1 MIVSS
6 DILEIGNFAKKNKIY
21 VALGYFDGV
30 HLGHQAL
37 MAQCLQLAREN
48 QGEPCVLL
56 LEPHPLQVL
65 EGMEALKNLNSLTE
79 RISLI
84 HRQGPFNIFV
94 LPFTREFAALSPE
107 EFVKQ
112 YLLELLQAKGVV
124 TGFNYTFGS
133 KGAGHCAD
141 LQAYGEKYG
150 FMVRQV
156 PPVLLKNEIVSS
168 TMIRK
173 LIEEGRM
180 EKAAQYLGHPHVY
193 LGKVVD
199 GNHLGSLLGF
209 PTANVDIDPQLLW
222 PAYGVYG
229 GWIMDEEGRLHKA
242 VINVG
247 IRPTIR
253 QNNKRPSFE
262 AHLLNFA
269 GDLYD
274 KRLQIILTDRLRPEQ
289 TFDDLTALK
298 HQVARDKEN
307 ALEYLN
313 RIAKQAVTLGDP
325 LEKCFF
331 ACNRSGYPI

>member
-6 DILEIGNFAKKNKIY
+6 DIMEISNFAKKNKIY
-21 VALGYFDGV
+21 IALGYFDGV

-37 MAQCLQLAREN
+37 MAQCLQLAAEN

-65 EGMEALKNLNSLTE
+65 EGMEALKNLNSLRQ
-79 RISLI
+79 RIDLI
-84 HRQGPFNIFV
+84 RRQGPFNIFV

-107 EFVKQ
+107 AFVCQ
-112 YLLELLQAKGVV
+112 YLLELLQVKGVV

-133 KGAGHCAD
+133 KGAGHCSD
-141 LQAYGEKYG
+141 LQHFGDQYG
-150 FMVRQV
+150 FLVRQV
-156 PPVLLKNEIVSS
+156 APVIVKNEVVSS
-168 TMIRK
+168 TVIRK

-193 LGKVVD
+193 EGKVVD

-209 PTANVDIDPQLLW
+209 PTANVDIDQQLLW

-229 GWIMDEEGRLHKA
+229 GWIMDEDGTLHKS
-242 VINVG
+242 VVNVG
-247 IRPTIR
+247 IRPTI
-253 QNNKRPSFE
+253 QQTNKKPSFE

-274 KRLQIILTDRLRPEQ
+274 KQLQIILTDRLRPEQ
-289 TFDDLTALK
+289 TFDDFTALK
-298 HQVARDKEN
+298 NQVSRDKEN
-307 ALEYLN
+307 ALAYLS
-313 RIAKQAVTLGDP
+313 RIAKQAETFGTP
-325 LEKCFF
+325 MEKCFF
-331 ACNRSGYPI
+331 PCNRPGYPL